1 MSKMSLCDKCARFN
15 KCFPGK
21 AMPEEFVKWS
31 AQSATPCPKYKE
43 LTVKSMFMPKR
54 KERK

>member
-43 LTVKSMFMPKR
+43 LTVEAMFMPKR
-54 KERK
+54 KEHK